1 MERTSRL
8 QEHSPDIIQS
18 GHTGA
23 VNHHVVSLI
32 EGRGAFQQHAIG
44 NGAFH
49 ADRRVKSHRTSRN
62 SGESRHNTNEGLI
75 AGIGG

>member
-32 EGRGAFQQHAIG
+32 EGRRTFQQHAIG

-49 ADRRVKSHRTSRN
+49 ADRRVKGHRAN
-62 SGESRHNTNEGLI
+62 SPSGGHHAEEGLI